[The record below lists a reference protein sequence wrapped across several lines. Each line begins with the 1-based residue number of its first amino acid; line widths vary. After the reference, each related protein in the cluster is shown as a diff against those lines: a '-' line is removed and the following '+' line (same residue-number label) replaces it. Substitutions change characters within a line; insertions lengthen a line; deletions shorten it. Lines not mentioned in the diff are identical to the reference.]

1 MAGHPEAV
9 FGFEV
14 IGEDGGEVGLHR
26 LVLLNRES
34 KDDEKEADGDGDD
47 GEQGENL
54 EEAGGEDDAAK
65 NNHKVDELP
74 KSKRAEQFI
83 VGFDVLGDLIICHSS
98 ILS

>member
-9 FGFEV
+9 FWFEV

-47 GEQGENL
+47 GE
-54 EEAGGEDDAAK
+54 
-65 NNHKVDELP
+65 
-74 KSKRAEQFI
+74 
-83 VGFDVLGDLIICHSS
+83 
-98 ILS
+98 